1 MNYKEQIDSQR
12 MQALDELADQ
22 AQELNMGYD

>member
-1 MNYKEQIDSQR
+1 MNYKQQTDSQR

-22 AQELNMGYD
+22 AQEMNMGYD